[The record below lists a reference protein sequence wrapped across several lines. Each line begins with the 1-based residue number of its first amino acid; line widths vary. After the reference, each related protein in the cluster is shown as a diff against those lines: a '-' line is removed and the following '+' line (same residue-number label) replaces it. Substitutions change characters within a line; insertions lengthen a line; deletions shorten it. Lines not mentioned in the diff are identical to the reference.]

1 MRIIKFET
9 TANQKFE
16 GEVVSDIGHAYEVRV
31 TKGGGKRYVGR
42 VSLFSKAHMIRCAIQ
57 EG

>member
-1 MRIIKFET
+1 MRVIKFET

-31 TKGGGKRYVGR
+31 TKGGCKRYLGR
-42 VSLFSKAHMIRCAIQ
+42 VSIFSKAHMIRCTVQ

>member
-1 MRIIKFET
+1 MRTIKFET

-16 GEVVSDIGHAYEVRV
+16 GEIVSDIGHAYEVRV
-31 TKGGGKRYVGR
+31 TKGGGKLYVGS
-42 VSLFSKAHMIRCAIQ
+42 VLLFSKVRMLRCTVQ